1 MLVNANDLEGIKMRK
16 FSVLFL
22 TLLFTFGL
30 AVPAFSASYAS
41 WNAVTDDMDKELDK
55 AGEIYAKGAEG
66 YQDAAKAQ
74 VNVAYYQYYEKVGF
88 ERTVQAKISG
98 NRAGVV
104 ELQFATVK
112 KTISTGKSVKEVS
125 AELNK
130 LKSMLREDANKLDPK
145 PYWGQIA
152 ESYGKEINSA
162 YRLYKRGQKADCET
176 AFNKVIDEIYSS
188 DKKGFYTN
196 VKKHLVPDAELLDK
210 KVASSKDLLSKG
222 LQGKMAGKRI
232 GESFDSLSETLA
244 AVAVDLDNWEATSSW
259 SAFWINFVASLSIIL
274 KEGFEAILIVAAII
288 AYLKKKNMAHYL
300 KSVYLGCVIGVFAS
314 VLMAI
319 LLDALAGG
327 QGDKQELIEGLTMIF
342 ATAVLFYTSN
352 WMVSKADEHQWEGYI
367 KNKASESSE
376 KGSVFG
382 LASTAFLAVF
392 REGAEIVLFYQA
404 LVIGSNGSTS
414 MSAIWWGLGIGCIL
428 LVGVYLIIKFISI
441 KMPLKPFFMATSI
454 LMFIMCVAFVGSGID
469 EFIEGDFIS
478 ATQISGFPTFSI
490 LGIYPTV
497 ETLLAQML
505 FLIPVVLCLI
515 IQIKNQNTAKAHSE
529 KNEEVTVSP
538 RNRRLA
544 AVLQI
549 CLGYFGVGNF
559 YLGNV
564 GKAVMQ
570 YSCTVFGAYFV
581 YMGQSAKYDH
591 PVFGMFFTI
600 FGICAVAF
608 SVAFVIADFVL
619 ILNKKMHDGNKLPVL
634 E

>member
-1 MLVNANDLEGIKMRK
+1 MNRFAKFITSSFLLLV
-16 FSVLFL
+16 
-22 TLLFTFGL
+22 L
-30 AVPAFSASYAS
+30 AVSSVAAYSN
-41 WNAVTDDMDKELDK
+41 WNEVTDDMDKELDK
-55 AGEIYAKGAEG
+55 AGEIYSKAQEG

-112 KTISTGKSVKEVS
+112 KAITTGKSAKDVAS
-125 AELNK
+125 ELNK

-145 PYWGQIA
+145 PYWGNIA
-152 ESYGKEINSA
+152 EGYGKELSKA
-162 YRLYKRGQKADCET
+162 YSLYRRGQKQDCKT
-176 AFNKVIDEIYSS
+176 AFDSLVDKIYNDESV
-188 DKKGFYTN
+188 GFYKK
-196 VKKHLVPDAELLDK
+196 VQKHLAPDAVLIDK
-210 KVASSKDLLSKG
+210 KVESARAELDKG
-222 LQGKMAGKRI
+222 IAGKSAGKRI
-232 GESFDSLSETLA
+232 SEQFDNLSESLT
-244 AVAVDLDNWEATSSW
+244 AVAADLDHWEATSSW
-259 SAFWINFVASLSIIL
+259 SAFWINFMASIAIIL

-288 AYLKKKNMAHYL
+288 AYLRKKGMEHHL

-314 VLMAI
+314 ILMAI
-319 LLDALAGG
+319 LLNALAGG

-367 KNKASESSE
+367 KAQVSQSSE

-404 LVIGSNGSTS
+404 LVLGANGTTAI
-414 MSAIWWGLGIGCIL
+414 SAIWWGLGIGCVL

-441 KMPLKPFFMATSI
+441 KMKLKPFFMATSI

-478 ATQISGFPTFSI
+478 ATQLQGFPTFSI

-497 ETLLAQML
+497 ETLLAQLL
-505 FLIPVVLCLI
+505 FLIPVVLCLV
-515 IQIKNQNTAKAHSE
+515 IQIKNQNESKRHIENNDAAIS
-529 KNEEVTVSP
+529 VSP
-538 RNRRLA
+538 KKIKVA
-544 AVLQI
+544 APLQI
-549 CLGYFGVGNF
+549 ILGYFGAGNF

-591 PVFGMFFTI
+591 PVFGAFFTV
-600 FGICAVAF
+600 FGILAIVY
-608 SVAFVIADFVL
+608 SVVSVVVDFIK
-619 ILNKKMHDGNKLPVL
+619 ILRKKMTDGNKMPVT

>member
-1 MLVNANDLEGIKMRK
+1 MNKLFK
-16 FSVLFL
+16 FIFTSCLFL
-22 TLLFTFGL
+22 VICLSPVL
-30 AVPAFSASYAS
+30 AYAN
-41 WNAVTDDMDKELDK
+41 WNEVADAMDIELDK
-55 AGEIYAKGAEG
+55 AGEIYAKGGDG

-98 NRAGVV
+98 NRAGIV

-112 KTISTGKSVKEVS
+112 KAMVNGKPTKDVA
-125 AELNK
+125 AEIKK
-130 LKSMLREDANKLDPK
+130 LKDMLREDANQLDPK
-145 PYWGQIA
+145 PYWGNIA
-152 ESYGKEINSA
+152 EGYGKELSEA
-162 YRLYKRGQKADCET
+162 YNLYRRGQKAEADD
-176 AFNKVIDEIYSS
+176 AFNAVVDKIYNDE
-188 DKKGFYTN
+188 DVGFYTK
-196 VKKHLVPDAELLDK
+196 VQKHVSPDAPLIDK
-210 KVASSKDLLSKG
+210 KVEASRTALENRI
-222 LQGKMAGKRI
+222 AGKRI
-232 GESFDSLSETLA
+232 RESFDNLSETLT
-244 AVAVDLDNWEATSSW
+244 AVAADLDNWEATSSW
-259 SAFWINFVASLSIIL
+259 SAFWINFTASIAIIL

-288 AYLKKKNMAHYL
+288 AYLRKKNMEHHL

-314 VLMAI
+314 ILMASV
-319 LLDALAGG
+319 LNALAGG

-367 KNKASESSE
+367 KKQVSELSE

-404 LVIGSNGSTS
+404 LVIGANGSTAI
-414 MSAIWWGLGIGCIL
+414 SAIWWGLGIGCVL

-441 KMPLKPFFMATSI
+441 KMKLKPFFMATSI

-478 ATQISGFPTFSI
+478 ATQIPGFPTFSI

-497 ETLLAQML
+497 ETLLAQLL
-505 FLIPVVLCLI
+505 FLIPVVLCLV
-515 IQIKNQNTAKAHSE
+515 IQIKNQKAARIHEES
-529 KNEEVTVSP
+529 KDEVTVSP
-538 RNRRLA
+538 KSRKTA

-570 YSCTVFGAYFV
+570 YSCTVFGAYFI

-591 PVFGMFFTI
+591 PVFGAFFTI
-600 FGICAVAF
+600 FGICAIIYSII
-608 SVAFVIADFVL
+608 SVIVDFIL
-619 ILNKKMHDGNKLPVL
+619 TLNKKKKDGNKLLVV